1 MNADVVDGTAVEED
15 RPLPAV
21 VQTPALAVTPTV
33 KAAELVER
41 LNVIKDAMHNAM
53 QRDVDYGVIPGTD
66 KPALFKPGAEKLS
79 VLFQLD
85 VQLENVK
92 HWDGDHLTVES
103 RATVFHAPSGS
114 RLGFGEGMCST
125 REKKYAK
132 RRQERE
138 CPACG
143 KPAVIKGK
151 KEYGGGWLCW
161 KKRDGCGEKFPEGDP
176 AIESQ
181 VVGDVE
187 NPDLP
192 DCWNTVVKM
201 AEKRAR
207 VDAVLAVT
215 GASALFTQDVE
226 DGPIDSPPPGP
237 AVRDFQAEP
246 ERSDVTVSD
255 PWVDAIQPRLEPFR
269 KELRALLSDAGVL
282 VPVRVGKWSLVLAAM
297 TPEQR
302 EAFTRHLTAREELE
316 AGVPWEHAEDL
327 PAVSDPESAGGQFDL
342 DEARADA

>member
-21 VQTPALAVTPTV
+21 QSPALAVTPTV
-33 KAAELVER
+33 TAADLVQR
-41 LNVIKDAMHNAM
+41 LSVIREAADTAM

-151 KEYGGGWLCW
+151 AEYGGGWLCW
-161 KKRDGCGEKFPEGDP
+161 KKRDGCGAKFREGDE

-226 DGPIDSPPPGP
+226 DGPVDSPPPAGP
-237 AVRDFQAEP
+237 VSRDAQVDWKP
-246 ERSDVTVSD
+246 SDVTVSD
-255 PWVDAIQPRLEPFR
+255 PWVDAIQPRLEPYR
-269 KELRALLSDAGVL
+269 KELRALLTQAGAR
-282 VPVRVGKWSLVLAAM
+282 VPERVGKWSLVLAAM

-302 EAFTRHLTAREELE
+302 QALERLLLARLESEAD
-316 AGVPWEHAEDL
+316 VPWESASEDARVDTLAE
-327 PAVSDPESAGGQFDL
+327 EFDAT
-342 DEARADA
+342 EQAA